1 MSNSF
6 ERNEP
11 MTDRIERRLELP
23 ADVEQA
29 WQALTEPEWLAL
41 WLADEVEL
49 EPWPGGEARFRV
61 GESERTGWVEEISP
75 PNASDDEGRLAFWWS
90 EDGEAASRVELTLTP
105 AGDGLTSIRVVETR
119 PLEILDL
126 IGIPAPGAGGSSH
139 GPMLIA
145 A

>member
-1 MSNSF
+1 
-6 ERNEP
+6 
-11 MTDRIERRLELP
+11 MTERIERQLELP

-49 EPWPGGEARFRV
+49 EPWPGGAARFRV
-61 GESERTGWVEEISP
+61 GESERTGWVEEVSP
-75 PNASDDEGRLAFWWS
+75 PSTDDDHGARLIFWWS
-90 EDGEAASRVELTLTP
+90 EDDEPASRVELTLMP
-105 AGDGLTSIRVVETR
+105 AGEGLTCIRVVETR

-126 IGIPAPGAGGSSH
+126 IGIPAPGADGSSY

>member
-1 MSNSF
+1 
-6 ERNEP
+6 
-11 MTDRIERRLELP
+11 MTERIERRLELP
-23 ADVEQA
+23 TGVEQA

-41 WLADEVEL
+41 WLADEVDLEL
-49 EPWPGGEARFRV
+49 WPGGAARFRV

-75 PNASDDEGRLAFWWS
+75 PNADDAEARLAFWWS
-90 EDGEAASRVELTLTP
+90 EDGEPASRVQLTLTP

-126 IGIPAPGAGGSSH
+126 IGIPAPGASGSSN